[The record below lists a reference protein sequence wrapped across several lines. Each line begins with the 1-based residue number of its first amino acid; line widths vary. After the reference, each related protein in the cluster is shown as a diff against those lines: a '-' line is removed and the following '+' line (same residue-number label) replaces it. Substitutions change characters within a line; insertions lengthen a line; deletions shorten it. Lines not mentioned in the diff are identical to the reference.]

1 MVRWGTDLWLAFGVW
16 KPNFLRFVWA
26 CSTLRLVRGASV
38 WFVMSTVRPMAL
50 SSRCC
55 CCGGVLLLLLC
66 GFTDARE
73 RERERPLNA
82 KQVRH
87 NNCRKVK
94 QNKTNKHNQPTNRR
108 FATKRK
114 RNNRKGTRQ
123 TERERGVCVDLSGN
137 RQIHPS
143 IPPRQDRTGE
153 ERSGN
158 VGLGRPSIDPPIHLF
173 WRVTSISFGSL
184 QRRQ

>member
-1 MVRWGTDLWLAFGVW
+1 MVSVRRLEAKF
-16 KPNFLRFVWA
+16 F
-26 CSTLRLVRGASV
+26 TLRLGLFHIAIGAWCIRVVRHVHGATNGSV
-38 WFVMSTVRPMAL
+38 VS
-50 SSRCC
+50 
-55 CCGGVLLLLLC
+55 LLLLWWC
-66 GFTDARE
+66 VVVVVVWFYRCQGE